1 MSNSCKDFLEKR
13 LFLRIKLLNFMNRL
27 FFLLIVLIS
36 FSAFSQIDNEYLK
49 VGEDAPLI
57 SGIDQNGN
65 EISSKEILKDK
76 KILLVFYRGN
86 WCPYC
91 RKHLKSLQEN
101 FIALTE
107 KGYFVL
113 VVTPE
118 KVEKTKET
126 SDKVKAKFSIVH
138 DVSTKIMNDY
148 KVAFEV
154 SGKTV
159 TSYLNATQNKIA
171 EYNAN
176 NNILPVPATY
186 IIGKDGKIS
195 FVHYDPNY
203 SKRFDIKEILKL

>member
-1 MSNSCKDFLEKR
+1 MY
-13 LFLRIKLLNFMNRL
+13 RI
-27 FFLLIVLIS
+27 FFLLIVLVS
-36 FSAFSQIDNEYLK
+36 FSTFSQIDNEHLK
-49 VGEDAPLI
+49 VGESAPLI
-57 SGIDQNGN
+57 SGIDQFGN
-65 EISSKEILKDK
+65 EIFSKEVLKDK
-76 KILLVFYRGN
+76 KILLIFYRGN

-101 FIALTE
+101 LVALTE

-126 SDKVKAKFSIVH
+126 SDKVEAKFSIVH

-154 SGKTV
+154 SDKTV
-159 TSYLNATQNKIA
+159 TSYLNYTQNKIA

-203 SKRFDIKEILKL
+203 SKRFDIQEILKL